1 MTERWIENLLQMANE
16 AERLDARS
24 VSDGPSLRVGRRMV
38 AWHRWVAPVAGLAAA
53 VLAICVILPIQS
65 HLADRVVVDRA
76 EAGVNICHV
85 PGETRVERV
94 SIDHLVRENSDPA
107 WLLALVRSWNV
118 DCQCLLWDVHTF
130 ADGGAL
136 ADVRPG
142 ESLSLDLHAAQ
153 SPSVEQ
159 VLVLAVAED
168 RGRLAGATA
177 EDAVELLNCL
187 NSRDIVATG
196 EHDSA
201 SYASAVQSCLP
212 QGITVISRPLLA
224 SEN

>member
-1 MTERWIENLLQMANE
+1 MTERWIENLVRMAGE
-16 AERLDARS
+16 AERLDSSIVADGAQLRS
-24 VSDGPSLRVGRRMV
+24 SRRI
-38 AWHRWVAPVAGLAAA
+38 ATWQRWVAPLTGVAAA
-53 VLAICVILPIQS
+53 VLALWVILPIHS
-65 HLADRVVVDRA
+65 RLTERRAVDA
-76 EAGVNICHV
+76 GEAGVNICHL

-94 SIDHLVRENSDPA
+94 SIGNLVRENSDPA

-118 DCQCLLWDVHTF
+118 DCQCLLWDVHKF
-130 ADGGAL
+130 ADGGSL

-153 SPSVEQ
+153 SPAVEQ

-187 NSRDIVATG
+187 NSRDIAAAG

-212 QGITVISRPLLA
+212 QGVTVVSRPLLQSA
-224 SEN
+224 H